1 MPNRVSFLVAERSY
15 LVRKGIVSIINRIE
29 NASVVKEL
37 DSLEWIQ
44 AEISS
49 HNPDF
54 VVINTSLFNKELS
67 FRNFALNIDLS
78 KKGIAILSQKP
89 VRAGLAVKF
98 REIINLDDPR
108 EIILEKFR
116 ALIEPISLSAGSNN
130 LSGELTEREKSIVG
144 LVARGLTNKE
154 IADKL
159 FLSQHT
165 VITHRKNIAGK
176 LGIKSISG
184 LTIYAILN
192 NLVSLKEIGLR

>member
-1 MPNRVSFLVAERSY
+1 MQNRVSFIVAERSY

-29 NASVVKEL
+29 HASVVKEL

-44 AEISS
+44 SEISS
-49 HNPDF
+49 HKPDF
-54 VVINTSLFNKELS
+54 VVINTGLISKETS
-67 FRNFALNIDLS
+67 FRNFTLNIDLS
-78 KKGIAILSQKP
+78 KQGVAILSQTP
-89 VRAGLAVKF
+89 GRTGLAIKF
-98 REIINLDDPR
+98 REIINIDDPR
-108 EIILEKFR
+108 EIILGKFQ
-116 ALIEPISLSAGSNN
+116 ALIEPASVATNPAT
-130 LSGELTEREKSIVG
+130 LSGDLSEREKSIVA

-165 VITHRKNIAGK
+165 VVTHRKNITGK

-192 NLVSLKEIGLR
+192 NLVSLKEIGLK